1 MKIFY
6 QTTSQDGQPTEAKKT
21 LWKQLANKENWRI
34 SQLENGYFQTEFETE
49 DTYFHPMTRRTT
61 IEAAE
66 TAIDETV
73 KHYLNK
79 LKFIDGPKVVK
90 TFKK

>member
-1 MKIFY
+1 
-6 QTTSQDGQPTEAKKT
+6 
-21 LWKQLANKENWRI
+21 
-34 SQLENGYFQTEFETE
+34 
-49 DTYFHPMTRRTT
+49 MTRRTT

-79 LKFIDGPKVVK
+79 LKFIVGPKVVK